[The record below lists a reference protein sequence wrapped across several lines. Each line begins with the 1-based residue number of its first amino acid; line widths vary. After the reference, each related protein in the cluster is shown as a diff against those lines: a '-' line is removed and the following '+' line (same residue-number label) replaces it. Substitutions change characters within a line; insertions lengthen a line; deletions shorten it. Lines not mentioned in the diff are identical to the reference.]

1 MVALTKIGSGA
12 DFAELVAELT
22 FFEPKL
28 DHQMD
33 LRHIVDEL
41 FVWGGLS

>member
-1 MVALTKIGSGA
+1 MVALTEIGSDDYFGA
-12 DFAELVAELT
+12 LATELT